1 MRNNQPVT
9 NQEYVVPEG
18 LILVSKT
25 DLQGT
30 ITECNDA
37 FEAASGFSKNELI
50 GEAHNLVRHPDVPE
64 AVFKDM
70 WETLKMGAPW
80 TQMVKNRRA
89 DGGFYWVQANATPV
103 YKDNQIVGYMS
114 VRTAIGEAD
123 KRAAT
128 QAYQDIAAGKA
139 KIKHGQVIYG
149 FDWSRLNFYPKLNP
163 QYQMTLMIGLLYLL
177 PYLIYA
183 ETIGR
188 GHMEV
193 ALVTILG
200 LIPPY
205 LYGLARLKA
214 DRKMRERLRRLAAN
228 DPMQTEQ
235 SDPTTYNGKMQS
247 AFKSACLGAVERSE
261 ESAYQLDKANQLQS
275 AIDQVSANVMIADSK
290 LNIVYMNQTMTEFM
304 RERENQLQNELPN
317 LKANEILGSSIDIFH
332 KNPEHNRAMLQQ
344 IKKPTVAS
352 IQVGGFH
359 LELNIVPVFN
369 RAGIQTSTL
378 VEWRDCTA
386 EFQLIDQVNSTVNA
400 AKNGILT
407 QRIDLSKVNGVA
419 RQLSQSINEMLVAI
433 EKPINSAVQIAVALS
448 SGDLTQQ
455 INGRYSGRFA
465 VMQDSLN
472 VAVNNLSSMMAQTKN
487 TTIRVEE
494 GAQQINTGSIELN
507 ERTQNQAASIEE
519 TAASMEQMTS
529 AVKQNAE
536 NAQQAAQ
543 ATQRSAEQAKQGV
556 KVMDDAILSMQQ
568 INQSSQRI
576 NDIISLI
583 DSIAFQT
590 NLLALNA
597 AVEAARAG
605 EHGRGFAVVAG
616 EVRNLAGK
624 SSEAA
629 KEIRQLIEDT
639 VQKVSEGTQHVQGS
653 GEALNQMVESI
664 TQVNQ
669 IIEEIAASSHEQ
681 SEGIIQ
687 VNQAITNIDSAVQQN
702 AAMVEV
708 TTSTAEEL
716 EKMAK
721 IMIDNVSQFKMHEL
735 KGIPATGDD
744 MSGFDF
750 ARARRAHTQWR
761 VKLNAYVNDVDI
773 EFDRKSATNPNL
785 CELGKWMKDSGK
797 RYQHL
802 SSYQTLQSAHTQLHE
817 LIGNILEFKENKNEG
832 ALKQGLTELFQLSEK
847 VVSELHQLE
856 KELQQDSLSNQH
868 KVAYLPGNEPKTSEQ
883 KSRPSGTLTKT
894 QLAQN
899 PAKPEPKVANS
910 GLQPSQDEW
919 AEF

>member
-25 DLQGT
+25 DLKGT

-37 FEAASGFSKNELI
+37 FEAASGFSRNELI

-70 WETLKMGAPW
+70 WATLKMGAPW

-114 VRTAIGEAD
+114 VRTAISESD
-123 KRAAT
+123 KRAAS
-128 QAYQDIAAGKA
+128 QAYEDIVAGKA
-139 KIKHGQVIYG
+139 KIKHGRVIYG

-177 PYLIYA
+177 PYMIYA
-183 ETIGR
+183 QTIGR
-188 GHMEV
+188 GQLEI
-193 ALVTILG
+193 ALITLLG

-214 DRKMRERLRRLAAN
+214 DRKMRKRLRRLAAN
-228 DPMQTEQ
+228 DPIQNEK

-247 AFKSACLGAVERSE
+247 AFKSACLGAVERTE

-290 LNIVYMNQTMTEFM
+290 LNIVYMNQTMMDFM
-304 RERENQLQNELPN
+304 SERETQLQSELPN
-317 LKANEILGSSIDIFH
+317 LKADEILGSSIDVFH
-332 KNPEHNRAMLQQ
+332 KNPEHNRSMLQQ

-378 VEWRDCTA
+378 VEWRDRSA

-419 RQLSQSINEMLVAI
+419 KQLSQSINEMLAAI
-433 EKPINSAVQIAVALS
+433 EAPINSAVQIAVALS

-487 TTIRVEE
+487 TIIKVEE

-507 ERTQNQAASIEE
+507 GRTQNQAASIEE

-529 AVKQNAE
+529 AVRQNAE

-568 INQSSQRI
+568 INESSQRI

-605 EHGRGFAVVAG
+605 DHGRGFAVVAG

-639 VQKVSEGTQHVQGS
+639 VHKVSEGTQYVQGS

-669 IIEEIAASSHEQ
+669 IIEEIATSSHEQ

-702 AAMVEV
+702 AAMVE
-708 TTSTAEEL
+708 TTTATAEQL
-716 EKMAK
+716 QRMASV
-721 IMIDNVSQFKMHEL
+721 MIDNVSQFKMIERQ
-735 KGIPATGDD
+735 GNPAIGDD
-744 MSGFDF
+744 LSGFDF
-750 ARARRAHTQWR
+750 EQARRAHTQWR
-761 VKLNAYVNDVDI
+761 VKLNAFVNDVDI

-797 RYQHL
+797 HYQHL
-802 SSYQTLQSAHTQLHE
+802 SSYQALQTAHTHLHQ
-817 LIGNILEFKENKNEG
+817 LIGNILDLKDKKDDEG
-832 ALKQGLTELFQLSEK
+832 VKQAMAELVQLSEE
-847 VVSELHQLE
+847 VITDLNRLE
-856 KELQQDSLSNQH
+856 EEVQKDSKNQAH
-868 KVAYLPGNEPKTSEQ
+868 KIAYLPKKEPKTSEQ
-883 KSRPSGTLTKT
+883 KCDRFLPKPK
-894 QLAQN
+894 LAQN
-899 PAKPEPKVANS
+899 SARMESKTMNS
-910 GLQPSQDEW
+910 NAQVSQDEW
-919 AEF
+919 GEF